1 MTNYYAVLGIRP
13 DARLDEIRS
22 AYRAAARKAHPD
34 AQGDAEAFH
43 ALQAAYDV
51 LRDSTKRA
59 QYDEARRA
67 WMKTEGAVAC
77 PICGHANRLTRRPSE
92 REVVRCWH
100 CKTQLV
106 LASADFASAQ
116 RQSLLT
122 ESARV
127 VDEIGADLADLAAD
141 AVRAGIARL
150 RLRMGL
156 GVKARLKP

>member
-13 DARLDEIRS
+13 AASLDEIRS

-34 AQGDAEAFH
+34 GQGDADQFH
-43 ALQAAYDV
+43 ALHAAYDV
-51 LRDSTKRA
+51 LRDSMKRA

-67 WMKTEGAVAC
+67 WMENVGAVAC
-77 PICGHANRLTRRPSE
+77 PGCGHANRLTRRPSE

-100 CKTQLV
+100 CKTPLV
-106 LASADFASAQ
+106 LDQADFASAQ

-122 ESARV
+122 ESARF
-127 VDEIGADLADLAAD
+127 VDEVGADLADLAAD

-156 GVKARLKP
+156 GAKARRKP